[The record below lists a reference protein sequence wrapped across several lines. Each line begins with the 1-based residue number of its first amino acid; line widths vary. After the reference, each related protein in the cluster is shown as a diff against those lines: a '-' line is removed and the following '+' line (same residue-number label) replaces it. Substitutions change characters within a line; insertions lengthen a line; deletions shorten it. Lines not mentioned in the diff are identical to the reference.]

1 MYAHLLVLRVN
12 IHNGRL
18 FVYIFYLKDERRLIV
33 NLSLNFYQ
41 LKWIIFNSETQI
53 FLLADSRPSGLVAYN

>member
-1 MYAHLLVLRVN
+1 MEAHLLVRRVN

-18 FVYIFYLKDERRLIV
+18 FVYIIYLEDERRLIV

-53 FLLADSRPSGLVAYN
+53 FLLADSHRSCLVAHN